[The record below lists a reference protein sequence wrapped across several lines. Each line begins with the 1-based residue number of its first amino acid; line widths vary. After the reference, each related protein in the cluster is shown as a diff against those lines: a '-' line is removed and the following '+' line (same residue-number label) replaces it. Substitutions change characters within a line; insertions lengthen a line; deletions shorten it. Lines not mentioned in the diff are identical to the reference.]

1 MEQIS
6 PKALCIY
13 CSAPLYQ
20 LKEGNVK
27 CSQCKK
33 KYSPARIHQIKKTI
47 NAFCR
52 DENALTASKS
62 LGLSYVSVLKYYQ
75 KFRHLCAQ
83 YCEVQYNL
91 HRDTQTQY
99 EEYLYIEKSKRHDKT
114 AIFDSHNFLTFGY
127 GDYVYTLL
135 MPSLGMFRQQFVED
149 NLEELYHKEFS
160 KFMRTSKIIKISEH
174 DNVIERFW
182 HYFETF
188 ITGFKGVS
196 KEHFPYYLKEAEFKF
211 NTPLNER
218 LAILEKLYFRPT
230 DSDI

>member
-1 MEQIS
+1 MKNI
-6 PKALCIY
+6 CIY
-13 CSAPLYQ
+13 CSSPLYQ
-20 LKEGNVK
+20 LRDGNAK
-27 CSQCKK
+27 CSNCKK

-47 NAFCR
+47 NAFCN

-62 LGLSYVSVLKYYQ
+62 LGLSYVSVLNYYQ

-83 YCEVQYNL
+83 YCEAQYNL
-91 HRDTQTQY
+91 HRHTETQY
-99 EEYLYIEKSKRHDKT
+99 EEYLYIEKSKRHDKR

-127 GDYVYTLL
+127 GDHVYTLL
-135 MPSLGMFRQQFVED
+135 MPSLGLFKQQFIED
-149 NLEELYHKEFS
+149 NLEDMYHKEFS

-174 DNVIERFW
+174 DNAITKFW

-211 NTPLNER
+211 NTPLEKR
-218 LAILEKLYFRPT
+218 PAILVQLYFRPT
-230 DSDI
+230 GSDI